1 MDKNLLGSIYGLLS
15 AIGFGTVPILALFA
29 YDGGINVFTLL
40 FLRFSLAALLLF
52 IYIYFS
58 KTKIKVNKN
67 QLLKIFVMGGLFY
80 SLFSFCY
87 FSAIQYIPASLAV
100 LIFYTFPFII
110 AGLSYFL
117 GVKLTF
123 KVIIAIVISFIGLL
137 FVLGKTS
144 GEISAVG
151 IILASGAAIFYAV
164 YTLYGDYILK
174 ETPLLTTIAIVCLF
188 AAISFFSVGLLTNN
202 IDFNFSSSTWLPT
215 ISISVVSMLGFLAF
229 FQGIKLTS
237 PTSISA
243 LSMVEPIVTIILS
256 IIFFGDTFNYFQ
268 IFGAILVLG
277 GSYLVVLSVKKKE
290 IQDKK
295 VLRKI
300 SHK

>member
-1 MDKNLLGSIYGLLS
+1 MDKNILGSTYGLLS

-29 YDGGINVFTLL
+29 YQGGINVFTLL

-52 IYIYFS
+52 VYIYFS
-58 KTKIKVNKN
+58 KTKIQVSKK
-67 QLLKIFVMGGLFY
+67 QLLKIFVMGGVFY

-117 GVKLTF
+117 GIRLTF
-123 KVIIAIVISFIGLL
+123 KIVIAIVISFIGLL

-144 GEISAVG
+144 GEISG
-151 IILASGAAIFYAV
+151 IGILLASGAAVFYAV

-174 ETPLLTTIAIVCLF
+174 DIPLLTTIAIVCLF
-188 AAISFFSVGLLTNN
+188 AAVSFLTVGLVTNN
-202 IDFNFSSSTWLPT
+202 IDFNFTSFTWIPT
-215 ISISVVSMLGFLAF
+215 IGISVVSMLGFLAF

-243 LSMVEPIVTIILS
+243 LSMIEPIVTILLS
-256 IIFFGDTFNYFQ
+256 IIFFGDSFNYFQ
-268 IFGAILVLG
+268 IFGAILVLS
-277 GSYLVVLSVKKKE
+277 GSFLVVLSVKKKE
-290 IQDKK
+290 IEDNK

>member
-1 MDKNLLGSIYGLLS
+1 MDKSILGSTYGLLS
-15 AIGFGTVPILALFA
+15 AVGFGTVPILALFA

-58 KTKIKVNKN
+58 KTKIEISKKE
-67 QLLKIFVMGGLFY
+67 LLKIFVMGGLFY

-117 GVKLTF
+117 GLRLTF
-123 KVIIAIVISFIGLL
+123 KIIIAIVISFIGLL
-137 FVLGKTS
+137 FVLGKTG
-144 GEISAVG
+144 GEISG
-151 IILASGAAIFYAV
+151 IGILLASGAAVFYAV
-164 YTLYGDYILK
+164 YTLYGDYLLK
-174 ETPLLTTIAIVCLF
+174 DIPLLTTIAIVCLF
-188 AAISFFSVGLLTNN
+188 AALSFLTVGLVTNN
-202 IDFNFSSSTWLPT
+202 IQFSFASSTWLP
-215 ISISVVSMLGFLAF
+215 IIGISVVSMLGFLGF

-243 LSMVEPIVTIILS
+243 LSMIEPIVTIVLS
-256 IIFFGDTFNYFQ
+256 IIFFGDSFNYLQ
-268 IFGAILVLG
+268 IFGAVLVLG
-277 GSYLVVLSVKKKE
+277 GSFLVVLSVKKKE
-290 IQDKK
+290 IKDSK

>member
-1 MDKNLLGSIYGLLS
+1 MDKNILGSTYGLLS
-15 AIGFGTVPILALFA
+15 AIGFGAVPILAIFA

-52 IYIYFS
+52 VYIYFS
-58 KTKIKVNKN
+58 KTEIKVSKT
-67 QLLKIFVMGGLFY
+67 QLLKIFVMGGVFY

-87 FSAIQYIPASLAV
+87 FTAIQYIPASLAV

-110 AGLSYFL
+110 AGFSYFL
-117 GVKLTF
+117 GLRLTF
-123 KVIIAIVISFIGLL
+123 KIIIAIVISFIGLL

-144 GEISAVG
+144 GEISG
-151 IILASGAAIFYAV
+151 IGILLASGAAVFYAV

-174 ETPLLTTIAIVCLF
+174 DIPLLTTIAIVCLF
-188 AAISFFSVGLLTNN
+188 AALSFLTVGLVTNN
-202 IDFNFSSSTWLPT
+202 IQFNFTSSTWLPT
-215 ISISVVSMLGFLAF
+215 IAISVVSMLGFLGF

-243 LSMVEPIVTIILS
+243 LSMIEPIVTIVLS
-256 IIFFGDTFNYFQ
+256 IILFEESFNYYQ
-268 IFGAILVLG
+268 IFGAFLVLG
-277 GSYLVVLSVKKKE
+277 GSFLVVLSIKKKE
-290 IQDKK
+290 IKDSK